1 MFGHWRSRKTATNL
15 LFPTVDGP
23 ILNVFAGFAHVTIAL
38 IASFAAIVLLTP
50 LFSVP
55 GVLAAIIGGAVGQ
68 LFIKA
73 QLSIKRE
80 SSNAKAPVLGQ

>member
-1 MFGHWRSRKTATNL
+1 M
-15 LFPTVDGP
+15 
-23 ILNVFAGFAHVTIAL
+23 
-38 IASFAAIVLLTP
+38 IASFGAVVLLTP